1 MVISARPGRPYNA
14 HVSTDRLRELN
25 DRALRPLIDA
35 AGEDARESAIEDLVT
50 GVVKPVIASILK
62 RFRRTE
68 PNLHIEDL
76 EEISSL
82 VALRLIRKLRAAAVH
97 EEHAIESLESYLGTL
112 TYNALYDFRRQRY
125 PERHRLKRNLRY
137 ILTREKSFSLW
148 EAPDA
153 FVAGLAKWSGQ
164 LPPRSEVFSL
174 TSSEATAI
182 MRDKTRPVEALH
194 AVFERAGHPVA
205 FDSLVDVMAELWN
218 VRDVVIENGE
228 FPPDEKRDQL
238 SSLEQRQYLESL
250 WWEIRELPCNQRSAL
265 LLNLRD
271 AGGSNALMLFL
282 LLEVAD
288 AEEIARVAGLSQ
300 EELQRIWE
308 SLPLDDLAIA
318 ERLKITRQQVINLR
332 KSARSRLA
340 RRMAKWK

>member
-1 MVISARPGRPYNA
+1 MVISAGSGRPYNA

-25 DRALRPLIDA
+25 DRALWPLIDA
-35 AGEDARESAIEDLVT
+35 AGEDARESAIEELVT
-50 GVVKPVIASILK
+50 DVVKPVIASILK

-76 EEISSL
+76 EEISSQ
-82 VALRLIRKLRAAAVH
+82 VALRLIRKLRAAAIH
-97 EEHAIESLESYLGTL
+97 EEHAIQSLESYLGTL
-112 TYNALYDFRRQRY
+112 TYNALYDFRRHRY

-153 FVAGLAKWSGQ
+153 IVAGLAKWSGH
-164 LPPRSEVFSL
+164 LPPRSEVLSL
-174 TSSEATAI
+174 PPSAATAV
-182 MRDKTRPVEALH
+182 MRDKARPVEALH

-205 FDSLVDVMAELWN
+205 FESLVDVMAELWN

-250 WWEIRELPCNQRSAL
+250 WWEIRELPCHQRSAL

-271 AGGSNALMLFL
+271 AGGSNALTLFL
-282 LLEVAD
+282 LLDVAD

-340 RRMAKWK
+340 RRMSKWK